1 MLVEDFAIESP
12 HVRREERAITTTYQY
27 HTTEVDRAAD
37 GKLSIR
43 PVSNT
48 YEFRT
53 ETTVP
58 KLGCVACLS
67 QTLLKALCGRGPPMT
82 PSGPADGLRLLGDP
96 ALRPTAAVGF

>member
-12 HVRREERAITTTYQY
+12 HVRRDDGAIVSSYQY

-58 KLGCVACLS
+58 KLGCVAVRLHRCLLQAPVGS
-67 QTLLKALCGRGPPMT
+67 DKLPVATSGSADESPP
-82 PSGPADGLRLLGDP
+82 AR
-96 ALRPTAAVGF
+96 

>member
-12 HVRREERAITTTYQY
+12 HVRREEGAITSTYQY

-58 KLGCVACLS
+58 KLGCVACLCEV
-67 QTLLKALCGRGPPMT
+67 L
-82 PSGPADGLRLLGDP
+82 
-96 ALRPTAAVGF
+96 